1 MWFPNHIT
9 SVKDNWKIQ
18 CEFDYLSDKQNRIS
32 KNSPI
37 FQWLGPFIWHH
48 VKVSIKLAIKNY
60 KFWTKWQCQTYAGTP
75 IIYLLW
81 LYLEET
87 KNNFKKSVNLSII
100 SLFIYF
106 FIWLFV
112 CFLASGL
119 LVWLFVYPFIYLFLH
134 LFICFFLC
142 LSLYIYLFIPLFK
155 VGIHHQAFTLIKT
168 YKK

>member
-81 LYLEET
+81 LYFRR
-87 KNNFKKSVNLSII
+87 NKKQFQEIRQSFDNL
-100 SLFIYF
+100 
-106 FIWLFV
+106 
-112 CFLASGL
+112 
-119 LVWLFVYPFIYLFLH
+119 FIYLFFYLVVC
-134 LFICFFLC
+134 LFPCFWVTCLVVC
-142 LSLYIYLFIPLFK
+142 LSIYLFISAFIYLFFSVSLYIFICLYLYLK
-155 VGIHHQAFTLIKT
+155 LVSIIKLLH
-168 YKK
+168 